1 MLANP
6 TNATAVLDLLLRRTE
21 RELEYQKALGSRKLR
36 VMQAAGYAQSLYG
49 SDSMLRVTS
58 VDNQASAYDEL
69 RRSLEAQAKRQG
81 LIIPER
87 GKSNTGRVD

>member
-1 MLANP
+1 
-6 TNATAVLDLLLRRTE
+6 
-21 RELEYQKALGSRKLR
+21 
-36 VMQAAGYAQSLYG
+36 
-49 SDSMLRVTS
+49 MLRVTS